1 MPMPNLLDV
10 QVRSFE
16 KLIGQD
22 IDPAEQWDFGLDRI
36 FAEIFP
42 ITDANETLTLGKTIF
57 LQKGNC
63 AACHALSDAGS
74 NGDIGPNLNE
84 IKPSFE
90 RVVMTVT
97 NGIGVMPAWEGILTK
112 EEIEAVAYYI
122 FNSTN

>member
-1 MPMPNLLDV
+1 MKLFNFFIILIFIFLNQNL
-10 QVRSFE
+10 
-16 KLIGQD
+16 K
-22 IDPAEQWDFGLDRI
+22 
-36 FAEIFP
+36 
-42 ITDANETLTLGKTIF
+42 ANETLILGKTIF

-97 NGIGVMPAWEGILTK
+97 NGIGVMPAYESVLTSQ
-112 EEIEAVAYYI
+112 EIEAVAIYVAEKS
-122 FNSTN
+122 N